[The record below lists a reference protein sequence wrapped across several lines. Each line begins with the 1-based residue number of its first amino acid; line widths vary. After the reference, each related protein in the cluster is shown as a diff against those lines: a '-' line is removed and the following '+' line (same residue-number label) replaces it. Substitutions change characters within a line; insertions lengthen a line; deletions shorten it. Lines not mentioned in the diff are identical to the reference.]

1 MYVLH
6 AFQKKATLGIS
17 TQSAGHA
24 DEQNAGM
31 CSLTAEIASI
41 IARRILRLPPA
52 ARFLVYV
59 ASLPSAARGS
69 RLFEGDDALDEGV
82 GNGLGATRFASGV
95 DVGQLDGN
103 QERVVTVNV
112 HLET

>member
-1 MYVLH
+1 M
-6 AFQKKATLGIS
+6 
-17 TQSAGHA
+17 
-24 DEQNAGM
+24 
-31 CSLTAEIASI
+31 
-41 IARRILRLPPA
+41 
-52 ARFLVYV
+52 
-59 ASLPSAARGS
+59 
-69 RLFEGDDALDEGV
+69 FEGDDALDEGV